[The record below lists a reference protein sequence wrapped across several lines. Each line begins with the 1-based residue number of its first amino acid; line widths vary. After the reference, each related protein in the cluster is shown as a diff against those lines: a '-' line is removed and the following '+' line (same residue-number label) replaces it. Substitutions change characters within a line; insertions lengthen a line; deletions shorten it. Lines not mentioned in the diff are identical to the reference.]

1 MSEIIVKR
9 GLSTSQ
15 KKVCLE
21 LVQSDITGKTIA
33 QIAEEHGVTERTIY
47 RWKNDPEFA
56 MELEKQADINLKSF
70 YYEANAKLKNLIRN
84 GHSEQAI
91 LGAIKLVMQSQ
102 GKLRDVQEIEANVK
116 QDIKSNGLD
125 KDTLKDLES
134 LLD

>member
-1 MSEIIVKR
+1 MKR

>member
-1 MSEIIVKR
+1 MKR
-9 GLSTSQ
+9 GLSTTQ

-21 LVQSDITGKTIA
+21 LVQADITGKTIL
-33 QIAEEHGVTERTIY
+33 QIAEEYGVTERTIY

-56 MELEKQADINLKSF
+56 MELERQTDINLKSF
-70 YYEANAKLKNLIRN
+70 YYEANAKLKNIIRN

-116 QDIKSNGLD
+116 QDIKATGLD
-125 KDTLKDLES
+125 KDAIKDLES

>member
-1 MSEIIVKR
+1 
-9 GLSTSQ
+9 
-15 KKVCLE
+15 
-21 LVQSDITGKTIA
+21 
-33 QIAEEHGVTERTIY
+33 
-47 RWKNDPEFA
+47 

>member
-1 MSEIIVKR
+1 MSGKVVKR
-9 GLSTSQ
+9 GLSTVQ